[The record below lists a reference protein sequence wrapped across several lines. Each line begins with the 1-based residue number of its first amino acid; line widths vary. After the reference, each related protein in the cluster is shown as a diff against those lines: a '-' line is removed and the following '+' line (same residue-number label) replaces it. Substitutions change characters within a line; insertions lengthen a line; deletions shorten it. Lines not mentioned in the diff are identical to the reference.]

1 MKSVAVMTLM
11 LVAGCLSATIP
22 EVPEVPE
29 VPKNLE
35 SVIVET
41 AENKEA
47 KASVDSVDY
56 ALLEYTEKDY
66 QADTDAYLDAAVQA
80 DKFGCGSKLVCELHR
95 RAESQLQQEEVLL
108 RSMFTGKPL
117 LAKSADGTKL
127 SKTSGRGVLQYASFV
142 GATAKNSETCTK
154 LYPHCPFDSDTILI
168 VFRAVGS
175 SPLVKAL
182 THPTPSHKLLPP
194 KSQIA

>member
-1 MKSVAVMTLM
+1 MNQSALLVVTLT
-11 LVAGCLSATIP
+11 LVAQCLAGVIP
-22 EVPEVPE
+22 DTPD
-29 VPKNLE
+29 NLE

-41 AENKEA
+41 SANREA
-47 KASVDSVDY
+47 KSSVDTVDY

-66 QADTDAYLDAAVQA
+66 TADTDAYLDAAVQA

-95 RAESQLQQEEVLL
+95 RAESELQAEEVLL

-117 LAKSADGTKL
+117 LAKSADGTKT
-127 SKTSGRGVLQYASFV
+127 KKKSGRGVLQYASYV

-168 VFRAVGS
+168 VFRAVGN
-175 SPLVKAL
+175 SPLLKAF

-194 KSQIA
+194 KTV